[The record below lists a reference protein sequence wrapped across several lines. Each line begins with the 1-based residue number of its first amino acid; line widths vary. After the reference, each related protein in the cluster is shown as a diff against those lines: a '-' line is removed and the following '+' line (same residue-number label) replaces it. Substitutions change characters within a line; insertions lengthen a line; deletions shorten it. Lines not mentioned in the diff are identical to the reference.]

1 MNAVLNGNTDIAS
14 PLNADQTIQKGKYT
28 MPVTELGE
36 ICAITKD
43 KRIGSFEIG
52 EGTEKRTINFCCSEK
67 YASLHIMDSNDIEMV
82 TYLIGQTD
90 KGFTF
95 FKAIKDENMVGKD
108 ALSRVFTLNLT
119 DSTLRINASAKLD
132 SRRSGNAL
140 ESDMSFLEDGE
151 IVLVNTKSQSHTPT
165 YANEHSGKTYA

>member
-1 MNAVLNGNTDIAS
+1 
-14 PLNADQTIQKGKYT
+14 
-28 MPVTELGE
+28 
-36 ICAITKD
+36 
-43 KRIGSFEIG
+43 
-52 EGTEKRTINFCCSEK
+52 
-67 YASLHIMDSNDIEMV
+67 MDSNGVEMV

-95 FKAIKDENMVGKD
+95 FKAIKDENMVGRD

-151 IVLVNTKSQSHTPT
+151 IVLVNTKSQSHIPT
-165 YANEHSGKTYA
+165 FANEQSGKTYA